1 MAGNNLQE
9 VKKHLIKNLG
19 ILLISILIAVFLVR
33 AGFVGQILQS
43 VQAVP
48 LISALV
54 VGFFIA
60 FALTVAPAIVTLVAI
75 AEHFP
80 VWQVAL
86 VGSLGSVLA
95 NLLLFRFV
103 KERITDDIIT
113 LFERSRYKRVSEFL
127 KLSIVR
133 AVLPIVGAVLVASPL
148 PDEIGLA
155 MMGVSKIKTKF
166 FVITMYILHFLG
178 ILFIISAGKAL
189 L

>member
-1 MAGNNLQE
+1 M
-9 VKKHLIKNLG
+9 
-19 ILLISILIAVFLVR
+19 
-33 AGFVGQILQS
+33 GQILQS

-95 NLLLFRFV
+95 NLIIFHFV
-103 KERITDDIIT
+103 KYRITDDFIA
-113 LFERSRYKRVSEFL
+113 LFEKTKYKRIGEFL
-127 KLSIVR
+127 KLAAVR
-133 AVLPIVGAVLVASPL
+133 AVLPVVGAILVASPL

-155 MMGVSKIKTKF
+155 MMGVSKIKTRF

-178 ILFIISAGKAL
+178 ILFIISAGRAIF
-189 L
+189 